1 MWFTIVFYIV
11 PLFHGFSN
19 FILLNRDCK
28 YLRTLTGVIGP
39 NSDFVQFTADL
50 GLNNSNPLEVNLG
63 LVTWQVLNLHIV
75 INLQLSAKCLIMWS
89 RCRLTSG
96 KLRPVLCDIS
106 PLIYVFWVFRVSSS
120 HPTYTKHTEPVPGY
134 TLVK

>member
-1 MWFTIVFYIV
+1 MSFVHQPQNSLYPPSLGENFYSLIIEAGDVWFTIVFYIV

-63 LVTWQVLNLHIV
+63 LVTWKVLNLHIV
-75 INLQLSAKCLIMWS
+75 INL
-89 RCRLTSG
+89 
-96 KLRPVLCDIS
+96 
-106 PLIYVFWVFRVSSS
+106 
-120 HPTYTKHTEPVPGY
+120 
-134 TLVK
+134 